1 MTGHDDVTITT
12 PERSMRER
20 LSHSARITLIAFQRR
35 DRETTVDRDAA
46 RRLTVR
52 RLQAGA
58 ML

>member
-20 LSHSARITLIAFQRR
+20 LSHSARITLIVFQRR
-35 DRETTVDRDAA
+35 DREADIDRAAA
-46 RRLTVR
+46 RRVTVA
-52 RLQAGA
+52 RLSAGA